1 MRAIGA
7 RLVAPTGLCDLAVAG
22 GTTVATISSLLADHV
37 TLQVR
42 SVDRLFLQ
50 GYVPRLMTEGQ
61 VIRFL
66 LDRGFPIPSPA
77 VLGRFGRRYVDQIN
91 DYIASNQIPAVKFVK
106 GDVKEEIARK
116 RFQAAEREGRFGV
129 VMVGIAQERTSA
141 WRGWRDGGPD
151 GHPHFV
157 YRRQSIFPN
166 NYYFYIRDPDWGPS
180 FLKTVGYAPFPV
192 WVYLNG
198 NEWAKQQ
205 ATQQS
210 IAFQALDN
218 GFASCEDSEALAAT
232 CGSLS
237 AGDVRAFFDRWQAA
251 LPSPFTDEDRRRGYS
266 YDLAFRQLEISDTR
280 VFDRPAAGRAWFEQT
295 LPDQLTLGRPDQAAV
310 IFGRRVTRQTPGK
323 FQTKV
328 FNRGVEAAIQI
339 HFRASKV
346 KQYFKEGRA
355 LRTETTVNDTRDFGI
370 GRLLTD
376 ENWNALIDIG
386 HQINQRLLDHQLDAC
401 ACAPDA
407 TLLER
412 VVLPSTTPDGL
423 PAPGLR
429 FGEPRTM
436 ALLACLCSYQHLVVG
451 LTNRSLRALIA
462 GLIPGYGAR
471 QMTYDLRRLRRKGF
485 IQRIPRTQRYE
496 LTREGRRLAVF
507 FSKTYTR
514 IVNPSLAELD
524 PALPIEIARRQ
535 PLAIAY
541 RAFERAIE
549 EKIKHAAIAA

>member
-1 MRAIGA
+1 M
-7 RLVAPTGLCDLAVAG
+7 
-22 GTTVATISSLLADHV
+22 ATISSLLADHV
-37 TLQVR
+37 SLQVR

-77 VLGRFGRRYVDQIN
+77 VLGRISRAYVQAIN
-91 DYIASNQIPAVKFVK
+91 RFVADREIPVVRFVK
-106 GDVKEEIARK
+106 GDVKEDIAREHFK
-116 RFQAAEREGRFGV
+116 RAEAEGRFGV
-129 VMVGIAQERTSA
+129 VMVGVCQEKTSA

-157 YRRQSIFPN
+157 YRRQSVFPN
-166 NYYFYIRDPDWGPS
+166 NYYFYIRDPDWGPA
-180 FLKTVGYAPFPV
+180 FLKTVAYAPFPV

-205 ATQQS
+205 ASQHGLE
-210 IAFQALDN
+210 FKPLDN
-218 GFASCEDSEALAAT
+218 GFASCADAEALAAI
-232 CGSLS
+232 CQSLS
-237 AGDVRAFFDRWQAA
+237 AEDVRGFFDRWMAV
-251 LPSPFTDEDRRRGYS
+251 LPSPFSAEDRKRGYD
-266 YDLAFRQLEISDTR
+266 YALAFRQLEISDTR
-280 VFDRPAAGRAWFEQT
+280 VFDRPVAGRAWFEAT

-310 IFGRRVTRQTPGK
+310 IFGRRVNSRTPGR
-323 FQTKV
+323 FHTKI

-376 ENWNALIDIG
+376 TNWDALIAIG

-412 VVLPSTTPDGL
+412 VVLPSTTTDGL

-436 ALLACLCSYQHLVVG
+436 ALLACLCSFQHLFVG
-451 LTNRSLRALIA
+451 LTNRTLRELIA
-462 GLIPGYGAR
+462 GLIPGYSSR
-471 QMTYDLRRLRRKGF
+471 QMTYDLRRLRRKGL
-485 IQRIPRTQRYE
+485 IQRIPHTQRYQ
-496 LTREGRRLAVF
+496 LTSEGRRLAVF
-507 FSKTYTR
+507 FTKTYTR

-524 PALPIEIARRQ
+524 PTLPPEISRRT
-535 PLAIAY
+535 PLANSW
-541 RAFERAIE
+541 RAFEHALDDR
-549 EKIKHAAIAA
+549 IKQAALAA